1 MAAAAARRQAHG
13 SGSCRC
19 CCLISWKTTTGVFPI
34 LILMDILIL
43 TYILMLIL
51 SRFCRKPDGKS
62 GICRFCRPLQ
72 KPGFPLPEGAGW
84 ARERWVF
91 NALTGSPG
99 R

>member
-1 MAAAAARRQAHG
+1 MAAAAAPRNRYRNRYRYRYRDK
-13 SGSCRC
+13 SR
-19 CCLISWKTTTGVFPI
+19 
-34 LILMDILIL
+34 
-43 TYILMLIL
+43 YRY

-72 KPGFPLPEGAGW
+72 KPGFPLPKGAVW

-91 NALTGSPG
+91 NAWTGSLG

>member
-1 MAAAAARRQAHG
+1 MDMYM
-13 SGSCRC
+13 
-19 CCLISWKTTTGVFPI
+19 
-34 LILMDILIL
+34 LMDM
-43 TYILMLIL
+43 YILRYMY

-72 KPGFPLPEGAGW
+72 KPGFPLPKGAVW

-91 NALTGSPG
+91 NAWTGSLG

>member
-34 LILMDILIL
+34 LMFILRLMYILIL
-43 TYILMLIL
+43 ML
-51 SRFCRKPDGKS
+51 SRFCRKTNGKS

-72 KPGFPLPEGAGW
+72 KPGFPLPKGAVW

-91 NALTGSPG
+91 NAWTGSLG

>member
-1 MAAAAARRQAHG
+1 
-13 SGSCRC
+13 
-19 CCLISWKTTTGVFPI
+19 
-34 LILMDILIL
+34 MDILIL

-72 KPGFPLPEGAGW
+72 KPGSALPEGAVW
-84 ARERWVF
+84 ARELWVF